1 MTYDLTYILS
11 PLLEKTDG
19 EAVIAKIRDF
29 INVLGG
35 KIKNEQPPQK
45 QKFAYPLKKQLYG
58 YYVGAEFEMDSEKIE
73 ELQKQL
79 KLNGDILRYLI
90 ISQKEQKLKK
100 EKPKISKGSLAPK
113 PRKLALTPEIPKAK
127 PKVEQV
133 KIEELD
139 KKLEELLKE

>member
-29 INVLGG
+29 INGLGG

-79 KLNGDILRYLI
+79 KLNDDILRYLI
-90 ISQKEQKLKK
+90 ISRKEQKFKK
-100 EKPKISKGSLAPK
+100 AKPKISK

-127 PKVEQV
+127 PKVERV